1 MVKVNIR
8 VRMDGK
14 ATVECASGHA
24 SRAAYNGSQRFAG
37 KVRQEI
43 RAAGRVDTGRMVNS
57 VTATRDTRRDRLRP
71 AYIVGPRVGYAKFQD
86 RGTRAHGPKHKKFM
100 RFKPKG
106 KNYFVFAKWVRGVK
120 AANFMSKAVSKL
132 SARDFA
138 R

>member
-1 MVKVNIR
+1 MVKVNVR

-43 RAAGRVDTGRMVNS
+43 RAAGRVNTGRMVNS

-120 AANFMSKAVSKL
+120 AANFMAKAVSKL

>member
-1 MVKVNIR
+1 MAKVLVK

-37 KVRQEI
+37 KVREEI
-43 RAAGRVDTGRMVNS
+43 RAAGRVNTGRMVNS
-57 VTATRDTRRDRLRP
+57 VKATRDVRSNRLRP
-71 AYIVGPRVGYAKFQD
+71 AYLVGPRVGYAKFQD
-86 RGTRAHGPKHKKFM
+86 RGTRAHGPKTKKFM

-120 AANFMSKAVSKL
+120 AAHFMSKAASRMT
-132 SARDFA
+132 ARDFA

>member
-106 KNYFVFAKWVRGVK
+106 KNYFVFARWVRGVK

-138 R
+138 

>member
-1 MVKVNIR
+1 MAKVNIR

-43 RAAGRVDTGRMVNS
+43 RAAGRVNTGRMVNS

>member
-1 MVKVNIR
+1 MVKVNVR

>member
-14 ATVECASGHA
+14 ATVECGSGHA

-43 RAAGRVDTGRMVNS
+43 RAAGRVNTGRMVNS

-86 RGTRAHGPKHKKFM
+86 RGTRSHGPKHKKFM

>member
-1 MVKVNIR
+1 MAKVLVK

-37 KVRQEI
+37 KVREEI
-43 RAAGRVDTGRMVNS
+43 RAAGRVNTGRMVNS
-57 VTATRDTRRDRLRP
+57 VTATRDTRRA

-86 RGTRAHGPKHKKFM
+86 LGTWAHGPKTKKFM

-120 AANFMSKAVSKL
+120 AAHFMSKAASRL
-132 SARDFA
+132 TARDFA
-138 R
+138 

>member
-138 R
+138 

>member
-1 MVKVNIR
+1 MVKVNVR

-57 VTATRDTRRDRLRP
+57 VKATRDTRRDRLRP

-86 RGTRAHGPKHKKFM
+86 LGTRAHGPKHKKFM

-120 AANFMSKAVSKL
+120 AAHFMAKAASKL